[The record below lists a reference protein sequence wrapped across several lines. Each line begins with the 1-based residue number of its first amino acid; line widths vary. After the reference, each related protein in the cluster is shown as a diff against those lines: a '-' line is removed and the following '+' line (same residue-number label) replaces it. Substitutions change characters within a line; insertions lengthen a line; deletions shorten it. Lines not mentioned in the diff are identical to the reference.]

1 MFHFRLIKSL
11 AIMYV
16 VAIQFLT
23 AITINVIIDNIVKK
37 HDKSIEYNKS
47 NITYKSFLKYSLIT
61 VIIVCIFAVISYF
74 ARLAIRNVSSP
85 FDGLGGLKH
94 HKLRELTSVS
104 SLTAFLFLTSS
115 YLNNR
120 VAILKEM
127 FEKLMV

>member
-1 MFHFRLIKSL
+1 MLPFRLVKSL
-11 AIMYV
+11 DIMYV

-23 AITINVIIDNIVKK
+23 AITINVVIDSIVKK
-37 HDKSIEYNKS
+37 HDKPIEYNKS
-47 NITYKSFLKYSLIT
+47 NITYNIFLKYISIT

-74 ARLAIRNVSSP
+74 SRLAIRHIPSP
-85 FDGLGGLKH
+85 FDGMSGLKH

-120 VAILKEM
+120 VSTLKEL
-127 FEKLMV
+127 FETLMV